1 MATPMKA
8 AAASAGATRRAR
20 IGASGLPSGWRHHS
34 TLGCSFVPRFTVALL
49 KRSLL
54 SPPPF
59 MSTTFCACFWKHAS
73 YTLVSWC
80 RYGCMSLSKRHWQI
94 RKRYCA
100 RQKMRLPH
108 TILLCSTM
116 DYYKLP
122 TTTSHIMLQLL
133 CCIHLDTSLLVLNT
147 VL

>member
-1 MATPMKA
+1 MSNSKFRRFDVQSKGFKTLIDTTTVFTTVVARAHVKNATVLLQGSSSRIVLYSVSFQIENDSMATPMKAAA

-59 MSTTFCACFWKHAS
+59 MSTTFCACF
-73 YTLVSWC
+73 
-80 RYGCMSLSKRHWQI
+80 
-94 RKRYCA
+94 
-100 RQKMRLPH
+100 
-108 TILLCSTM
+108 
-116 DYYKLP
+116 
-122 TTTSHIMLQLL
+122 
-133 CCIHLDTSLLVLNT
+133 
-147 VL
+147 

>member
-1 MATPMKA
+1 MSNSKFRHFESMCIQSKGLKTLIDTTTVFTTVVARAHVKNATVLLQGSSSSSRIVLYSVSFQIENDSMATPMKA

-59 MSTTFCACFWKHAS
+59 MSTTFCACF
-73 YTLVSWC
+73 
-80 RYGCMSLSKRHWQI
+80 
-94 RKRYCA
+94 
-100 RQKMRLPH
+100 
-108 TILLCSTM
+108 
-116 DYYKLP
+116 
-122 TTTSHIMLQLL
+122 
-133 CCIHLDTSLLVLNT
+133 
-147 VL
+147 